1 MTRAPESLCWRLT
14 RETLILLLVFQLI
27 VFGIGGALIV
37 WPLLRTATA
46 DLARVM
52 QAAAARWPDGPNTAP
67 NARPTLFRDTDSALW
82 MQVQEPVGLRRSY
95 LPYAYVLSRTLSAR
109 TGGIVDVRVDTNGRY
124 WARLPARGAAV
135 WVGFDAVRVGTRPP
149 LMLMLLAPAL
159 IGLALAFSVLVARR
173 MTRPLSQLIAA
184 SARLGHGET
193 DVRVNEDGPR
203 EIAALAQA
211 FNTLAARLRELLDN
225 RTTLLVGL
233 SHDLRTPLTRLRLA
247 LEMLGDSADA
257 ELVAGMQRDLAA
269 LKALLD
275 DVFALERGLH
285 LEQGR
290 RVTVEAAV
298 AGVVAAARQAGHA
311 VDYDATRCTAEVSD
325 LALTRVLENLIEN
338 AARYAPA
345 APITVRLACRAGDAV
360 VEIAD
365 RGPGIPADQR
375 TAVLRPFYR
384 MDASRSAPAGGSGL
398 GLAIVQQICRTQ
410 GWEIE
415 LGDRDGGGLR
425 AVLTIA
431 AR

>member
-1 MTRAPESLCWRLT
+1 MTRAPESLCRRLT
-14 RETLILLLVFQLI
+14 RETLILLLVFQLMLFA
-27 VFGIGGALIV
+27 VGGKLIV
-37 WPLLRTATA
+37 WPLLNTATA

-52 QAAAARWPDGPNTAP
+52 EAAAARWPDASPNTG
-67 NARPTLFRDTDSALW
+67 PTAFRDADSALW
-82 MQVQEPVGLRRSY
+82 MQAQEPVGLRRSY

-109 TGGIVDVRVDTNGRY
+109 AGETVDVKVDLDGRY
-124 WARLPARGAAV
+124 WARLPARGGAV
-135 WVGFDAVRVGTRPP
+135 WTGFDIVRLGTRPP
-149 LMLMLLAPAL
+149 LMLMLLVPAL

-184 SARLGHGET
+184 SARLGRGET
-193 DVRVNEDGPR
+193 GVRVGEDGPR

-211 FNTLAARLRELLDN
+211 FNTLAGRLRELLDN

-247 LEMLGDSADA
+247 LEMLGDSDA
-257 ELVAGMQRDLAA
+257 ELVAGMQRDLDA
-269 LKALLD
+269 LNALLD

-290 RVTVEAAV
+290 RVTIETAV
-298 AGVVAAARQAGHA
+298 TGVVAAARQAGHA
-311 VDYDATRCTAEVSD
+311 VDYDAVACDVEVSD
-325 LALTRVLENLIEN
+325 LALTRVLENLVQN
-338 AARYAPA
+338 ALRYAPA
-345 APITVRLACRAGDAV
+345 APVAVRLACRAGGAV
-360 VEIAD
+360 VEVAD

-375 TAVLRPFYR
+375 AAVLRPFYR
-384 MDASRSAPAGGSGL
+384 LDASRSAAGGSGL
-398 GLAIVQQICRTQ
+398 GLAIVQQICRAQ